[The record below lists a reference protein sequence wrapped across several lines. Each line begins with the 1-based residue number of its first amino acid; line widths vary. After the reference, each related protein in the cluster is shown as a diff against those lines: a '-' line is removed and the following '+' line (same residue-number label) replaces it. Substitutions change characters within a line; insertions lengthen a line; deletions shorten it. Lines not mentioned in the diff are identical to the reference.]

1 MSDADSGPASP
12 ILPGEEQ
19 VQLTS
24 EQQAVADQE
33 KVEEMVHKMMKTR
46 HVDYEKVFGVLE
58 SNEDLPNSTVRQ
70 GWRVAM
76 PPHQARLPFLHIP
89 QTPWL
94 LVCIAL
100 PAGMVSLLIM
110 AQVHHL
116 LSSIIGR
123 FCIFRPLY
131 GADNKAG
138 LCRRRQST
146 GTIVVTLRFEELTTL
161 SNVLSYLT
169 LHRSENCTCMTAV

>member
-1 MSDADSGPASP
+1 MSDAGSGPASP

-100 PAGMVSLLIM
+100 PAGDGFTFD
-110 AQVHHL
+110 HGT
-116 LSSIIGR
+116 SSP
-123 FCIFRPLY
+123 FAF
-131 GADNKAG
+131 
-138 LCRRRQST
+138 
-146 GTIVVTLRFEELTTL
+146 FH
-161 SNVLSYLT
+161 
-169 LHRSENCTCMTAV
+169 HRSILHIQTSLRR